1 MTKIKCCG
9 LMRNADIDMANRL
22 HPDYIGFVFAK
33 KSRRYIEM
41 DTAKALKS
49 RLDQDIRAVG
59 VFVDAEIDEIT
70 AQVNAGII
78 EMIQLHGSEDV
89 NYLKRLQEHV
99 DVPIIKAVQI
109 RTKEDTKGLE
119 SIPADLLLL
128 DAGAGDGKV
137 FDWDL
142 LEDIRQPYFLAGGL
156 NPENVGDA
164 VALLHPYGVD
174 ISTGIETDG
183 YKDEAKM
190 RAFINAARSEK

>member
-41 DTAKALKS
+41 DTSKALKS

>member
-1 MTKIKCCG
+1 
-9 LMRNADIDMANRL
+9 MRNADIDMANRL

-156 NPENVGDA
+156 NPENVGGA
-164 VALLHPYGVD
+164 VALLPPYGVD

>member
-1 MTKIKCCG
+1 
-9 LMRNADIDMANRL
+9 MRNADIDMANRL

-70 AQVNAGII
+70 ALVNAGII

-174 ISTGIETDG
+174 VSTGIETDG

>member
-49 RLDQDIRAVG
+49 RLDQDIRTVG

-70 AQVNAGII
+70 ALVNAGII
-78 EMIQLHGSEDV
+78 DMIQLHGSEDV
-89 NYLKRLQEHV
+89 NYLKHLQEHV

-142 LEDIRQPYFLAGGL
+142 LGDIRQPYFLAGGL

-164 VALLHPYGVD
+164 VVLLHPYGVD
-174 ISTGIETDG
+174 VSTGIETDG

-190 RAFINAARSEK
+190 RAFINVARSEK

>member
-49 RLDQDIRAVG
+49 RLDQNIRAVG
-59 VFVDAEIDEIT
+59 VFVDADMDEIT
-70 AQVNAGII
+70 ALVNAGII

-128 DAGAGDGKV
+128 DAGAGDGKA

-174 ISTGIETDG
+174 VSTGIETDG